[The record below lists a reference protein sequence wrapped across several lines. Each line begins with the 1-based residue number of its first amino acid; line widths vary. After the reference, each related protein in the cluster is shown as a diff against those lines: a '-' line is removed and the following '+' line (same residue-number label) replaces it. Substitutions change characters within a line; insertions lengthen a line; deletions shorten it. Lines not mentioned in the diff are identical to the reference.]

1 MLWGVEMPPHEKGYT
16 QINTLGGEQTFCRG
30 VVKHYPI
37 VPNVDSIHIGR
48 KQLFVNPIFNLVFC
62 FKNDMLK
69 YIIVICFNIDKEVNN
84 DYIPV

>member
-48 KQLFVNPIFNLVFC
+48 KQLFVNP
-62 FKNDMLK
+62 M
-69 YIIVICFNIDKEVNN
+69 FNIDRQGKGTRSVRTPSHAVTS
-84 DYIPV
+84 YFVMIR